1 MKDLKDLYKRVVP
14 PLSEFEKSMANYAS
28 AHIKFEKIIENT
40 ERILLSK
47 ANKHNVEEIKVEMR
61 KKFALAKIVEKIDKK
76 MDDRMVKIEEKIN
89 KVSVNFSELGA
100 NINKSIIDRVK

>member
-47 ANKHNVEEIKVEMR
+47 ANKI
-61 KKFALAKIVEKIDKK
+61 
-76 MDDRMVKIEEKIN
+76 
-89 KVSVNFSELGA
+89 
-100 NINKSIIDRVK
+100 